1 VPPPF
6 FPGRENGEAI
16 GSAGI
21 MKSSENTKDFL
32 FEKTTALFALFVLA
46 LALLLFGLL
55 VRESLPAIR
64 KIGASFVTNTTWD
77 PVLEKFGALPFLYG
91 TVVSSFLAILIALPL
106 GVGSAIFIN
115 EFAPEWLKAPVSFL
129 AELLAAIPSVIY
141 GLWGIFVLVPVLRDY
156 CMKPV
161 MSVLGW
167 IPLFGGPVYGPSM
180 LAAGVLLSIMI
191 VPFILSVSREVL
203 ATVPKVQ
210 KEAVL
215 SLGGTHWE
223 MIRIVIGQHCIPGI
237 FGATILALGRALGET
252 MAVTMVIG
260 NRPEIVLSLFQP
272 GYSMAAVIAN
282 EFTEATGDVYLSALV
297 EIGLVL
303 FLLTI
308 VVNFAAKLLLAR
320 FVPAASKRNAG

>member
-1 VPPPF
+1 
-6 FPGRENGEAI
+6 
-16 GSAGI
+16 
-21 MKSSENTKDFL
+21 MKLRGNIKDLL
-32 FEKTTALFALFVLA
+32 FEKTTALFALGVLT
-46 LALLLFGLL
+46 LTLLLFGLL

-64 KIGASFVTNTTWD
+64 KIGASFATNTTWD
-77 PVLEKFGALPFLYG
+77 PVLEEFGALPFLYG

-106 GVGSAIFIN
+106 GVGAAIFIN
-115 EFAPEWLKAPVSFL
+115 EFAPEWLKTPISFL

-141 GLWGIFVLVPVLRDY
+141 GLWGIFVLVPILRDY
-156 CMKPV
+156 FMKPV
-161 MSVLGW
+161 SRALGW
-167 IPLFGGPVYGPSM
+167 IPLFQGPVYGPSM

-191 VPFILSVSREVL
+191 LPFILSVSREVL
-203 ATVPKVQ
+203 ATVPRVQ

-237 FGATILALGRALGET
+237 FGATILGLGRALGET

-260 NRPEIVLSLFQP
+260 NRPDIVLSLFQP

-282 EFTEATGDVYLSALV
+282 EFTEATGDLYLSALV

-308 VVNFAAKLLLAR
+308 VVNFAAKLILNR
-320 FVPAASKRNAG
+320 FTPVASKRTGR